1 LTNPPALPSVP
12 MGAPTI
18 PLTPELRAAYQDL
31 YDKYEAAIESTTDVG
46 ALEGMNASQLDVD
59 NILTKDALYRLE
71 ANTALY
77 DALLVQ
83 INSTN
88 DDLKKLKAQ
97 MLAIANGVAIF
108 GDVLGAIEKVLTMVP
123 GV

>member
-1 LTNPPALPSVP
+1 

>member
-1 LTNPPALPSVP
+1 

-18 PLTPELRAAYQDL
+18 PLTLELRAAYQDL

-59 NILTKDALYRLE
+59 NILTKDALYQLE

>member
-1 LTNPPALPSVP
+1 
-12 MGAPTI
+12 
-18 PLTPELRAAYQDL
+18 
-31 YDKYEAAIESTTDVG
+31 
-46 ALEGMNASQLDVD
+46 MNASQLDVD
-59 NILTKDALYRLE
+59 NILTKDALYQLE